1 MDITLITKIVAAG
14 AMGVSIFCII
24 KVYDLLKNEQK
35 EKIPRQNFIRTIYVS
50 MGFAVLM
57 TLLSLGIEIIR
68 DSMDAEL
75 NQLETDLNN
84 IASENY
90 YSLNRNGNPK
100 EINLTYKNQS
110 YILSKAFPKDN
121 FEKREL
127 KFKKADNGEYL
138 VVNLI
143 NDEDVIYGFIPPQD
157 IKENAI
163 AVFSDIINTP
173 LNDEEL
179 LGLGLYYTPS
189 ETKKLIETKT
199 IENKYLAIEYLLKF
213 LNLGDVDNNSTK
225 ENKQNAIK
233 ILVQPQLMN
242 LLSEKEYTS
251 LIDIL
256 NSGVR
261 KSPYAKYELAQVHRS
276 RSGHFG
282 DTAEKSKDRNTEKQQ
297 LKDYITYY
305 DEHPWIQDIKAYP
318 TEFKWYQES
327 KTKLDI
333 E

>member
-68 DSMDAEL
+68 DSMDAGL
-75 NQLETDLNN
+75 NQLEIDLDN

-90 YSLNRNGNPK
+90 YSLNSNGNPK
-100 EINLTYKNQS
+100 EIKLTYKNQS

-121 FEKREL
+121 FEKSPL
-127 KFKKADNGEYL
+127 KFKKADSGAYL
-138 VVNLI
+138 VVKNI
-143 NDEDVIYGFIPPQD
+143 KNDEEVIFGFIAHND
-157 IKENAI
+157 IKDKAI

-173 LNDEEL
+173 LSEDEL
-179 LGLGLYYTPS
+179 LGLGVYYTPA
-189 ETKKLIETKT
+189 EMKKLTITKT
-199 IENKYLAIEYLLKF
+199 IEDKYLAIEYLLKF

-233 ILVQPQLMN
+233 LLVQPQLMN
-242 LLSEKEYTS
+242 LLSENQYID
-251 LIDIL
+251 LIKIFKT
-256 NSGVR
+256 GVR
-261 KSPYAKYELAQVHRS
+261 RTPWDKYELAQVHLS
-276 RSGHFG
+276 RSGKSWNKAKKSNDR
-282 DTAEKSKDRNTEKQQ
+282 DTVKQQ

-305 DEHPWIQDIKAYP
+305 DEHTWIQDSEKYP
-318 TEFKWYQES
+318 TELQWYEENKS
-327 KTKLDI
+327 K
-333 E
+333 